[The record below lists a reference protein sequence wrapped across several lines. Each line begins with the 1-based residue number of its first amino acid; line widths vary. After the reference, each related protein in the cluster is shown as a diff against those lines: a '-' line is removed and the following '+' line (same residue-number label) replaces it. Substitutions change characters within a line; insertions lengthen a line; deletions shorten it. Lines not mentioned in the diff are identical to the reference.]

1 MDIVFGL
8 HHWLAGLEHQLEPA
22 QQRELLRRIVQQLRV
37 NMRDRIKQQREPSGK
52 QFTPRK
58 RSQIGRIRR
67 QAGMF
72 QRIGRDIK
80 TEYSADHASV
90 GFAGRTASI
99 AKVHQQGLVV
109 KPGPNISPVRYAVR
123 ELVGWSEEDKRWV
136 AQQFQDY
143 FK

>member
-8 HHWLAGLEHQLEPA
+8 HHWLDGLEHQLESA
-22 QQRELLRRIVQQLRV
+22 QRRELLRRIAQQLRV
-37 NMRDRIKQQREPSGK
+37 NMRDRIRQQRDPSGK

-109 KPGPNISPVRYAVR
+109 KPGPNSSPVRYAVR
-123 ELVGWSEEDKRWV
+123 ELVGWSEADKQWV
-136 AQQFQDY
+136 AQQFDDY

>member
-1 MDIVFGL
+1 MDIVSGL
-8 HHWLAGLEHQLEPA
+8 HHWLDGLEHQLEPA
-22 QQRELLRRIVQQLRV
+22 QRRELLRRIAQQLRV
-37 NMRDRIKQQREPSGK
+37 NMRDRIKQQRDPSGK

-67 QAGMF
+67 QVGMF

-109 KPGPNISPVRYAVR
+109 KPSPSSSPVRYTVR
-123 ELVGWSEEDKRWV
+123 ELVGWSEEDKQWV
-136 AQQFQDY
+136 AQEIAKIFL
-143 FK
+143 